1 MCYKIKKRNMPTEIE
16 DYPDV
21 RDKLNDLG
29 CRTPSEFAILP
40 VNFEAAESIDEFRQA
55 SEAATL
61 KTLFR
66 SEDIPYDEILEET
79 EKPPYTQNNA
89 FEWVA
94 PTLFVSAAIVV
105 ENPTY
110 VTIALN
116 VVSNYATDFFKGIY
130 GDNEVSM
137 DIVVES
143 SEEKKCKRI
152 SYEGPSEGLED
163 LDSVVKEIC
172 EN

>member
-1 MCYKIKKRNMPTEIE
+1 MPTEVE
-16 DYPDV
+16 DYPYV

-40 VNFEAAESIDEFRQA
+40 VNFETAESIDEFRQV
-55 SEAATL
+55 SEASTL

-66 SEDIPYDEILEET
+66 SEDIPYDEVLEE
-79 EKPPYTQNNA
+79 EDKPPYTQNNA

-94 PTLFVSAAIVV
+94 PTLFVSAAVVV

-116 VVSNYATDFFKGIY
+116 VVSNYATDFFKGMS
-130 GDNEVSM
+130 GDNTVNM
-137 DIVVES
+137 DIVVGS
-143 SEEKKCKRI
+143 SENKECKKI
-152 SYEGPSEGLED
+152 SYEGPPEGLED
-163 LDSVVKEIC
+163 LGSIVKEVC